1 VAQRYDLL
9 ERLIHDPD
17 PSIRREV
24 AIVLG
29 RLSTFGTGG
38 DVVLQRLETDTE
50 MVVRAAAHVA
60 RLLQGIPVPL
70 PPGLD
75 PMVAAEAVRDT
86 SDLESLRAMARSA
99 PAEDRRLAAALAL
112 ALLQDDVAKDVAR
125 SDPAPS
131 IRHRVAGALELSMPA
146 GSGES
151 P

>member
-1 VAQRYDLL
+1 L
-9 ERLIHDPD
+9 EAD
-17 PSIRREV
+17 S
-24 AIVLG
+24 
-29 RLSTFGTGG
+29 
-38 DVVLQRLETDTE
+38 E

-86 SDLESLRAMARSA
+86 SDLESLREIARSA
-99 PAEDRRLAAALAL
+99 PADDRRLAAALAL
-112 ALLQDDVAKDVAR
+112 ALIQDDVAKDVAR

-146 GSGES
+146 APGEV